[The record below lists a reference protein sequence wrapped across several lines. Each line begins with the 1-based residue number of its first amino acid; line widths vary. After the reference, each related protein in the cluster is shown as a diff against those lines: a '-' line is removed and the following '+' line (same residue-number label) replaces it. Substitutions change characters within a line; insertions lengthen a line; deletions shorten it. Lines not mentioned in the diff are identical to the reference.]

1 MRRRWVR
8 AGDAGSAVVE
18 FVTLGV
24 LLLVPV
30 VYLVLVLG
38 RVQAAAF
45 AAEAG
50 AREAARALT
59 TSDDEA
65 TGRERAGAAV
75 ALALRD
81 QAFEPSPHGEEL
93 LIACEAS
100 PCLTPG
106 AHVHTTV
113 TVEVQLPAVPAFVTR
128 VVPSVVTVD
137 AAAVAVVDR
146 FR

>member
-1 MRRRWVR
+1 MKRRGPV
-8 AGDAGSAVVE
+8 GDGGSAVVE

-45 AAEAG
+45 ASEA
-50 AREAARALT
+50 AARAAARVVT
-59 TSDDEA
+59 ASEDEA
-65 TGRERAGAAV
+65 TGRARAGAAV

-81 QAFEPSPHGEEL
+81 QAFEPSAHGEEL
-93 LIACEAS
+93 VIACEAS

-106 AHVHTTV
+106 ARVHTTV
-113 TVEVQLPAVPAFVTR
+113 TVDVPLPAVPAFVTR

-137 AAAVAVVDR
+137 AGAVAVVDR